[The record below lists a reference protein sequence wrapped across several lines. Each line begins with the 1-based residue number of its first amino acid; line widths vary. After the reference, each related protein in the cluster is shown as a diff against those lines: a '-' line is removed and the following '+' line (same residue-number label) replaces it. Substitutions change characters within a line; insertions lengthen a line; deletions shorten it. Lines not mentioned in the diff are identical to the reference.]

1 MSLKILNS
9 MKIIVPVVFFATGTS
24 IFAKNAIQKLTSKDK
39 AEKVK
44 DEVKSVSAEPRIPS
58 GIRKHSVGIG
68 IGQTFVAGDFQD
80 TGEDQITWDLLYNYS
95 ASYSFDLLI
104 NFHHSKHEFNNQYTQ
119 LSSLNLGIKSKLYQ
133 IDAFSPY
140 AVGGFGFY
148 APRVKREVNGQLLES
163 DTKVAFGYHL
173 GVGGDLR
180 LNEKVT
186 IGLLG
191 QYHNPFDVKQEI
203 GPEVEG
209 RYYKL
214 LITAFYSFQ

>member
-1 MSLKILNS
+1 MNLKILNS
-9 MKIIVPVVFFATGTS
+9 MKIMVPVVLLITGTS
-24 IFAKNAIQKLTSKDK
+24 LFAKDTIQQLTSKEK

-44 DEVKSVSAEPRIPS
+44 DEVKTVATEQRIPS
-58 GIRKHSVGIG
+58 GVRKHSVGIG

-104 NFHHSKHEFNNQYTQ
+104 DFHHSKHNFNNQYTQ
-119 LSSLNLGIKSKLYQ
+119 LTSLNLGIKSKLYQ
-133 IDAFSPY
+133 IDAFSPF

-163 DTKVAFGYHL
+163 DIKVAFGYHL

-180 LNEKVT
+180 LNENVT

-191 QYHNPFDVKQEI
+191 QYHNPFDVKQEV

>member
-1 MSLKILNS
+1 MNTKKIKFLS
-9 MKIIVPVVFFATGTS
+9 IVVPVVFMITGTS
-24 IFAKNAIQKLTSKDK
+24 VFGKSAIQKLTSKDK

-44 DEVKSVSAEPRIPS
+44 DEVKKVTAQARIPS
-58 GIRKHSVGIG
+58 GVRKHSLGVG
-68 IGQTFVAGDFQD
+68 IGQTFIAGDFQD

-95 ASYSFDLLI
+95 ASYSFDLLV
-104 NFHHSKHEFNNQYTQ
+104 NFHHSKHSFANTYTQ
-119 LSSLNLGIKSKLYQ
+119 LSSLNLGIKSKFYQ

-148 APRVKREVNGQLLES
+148 APRVKREVNGQLRES
-163 DTKVAFGYHL
+163 ETKVAFGYHL
-173 GVGGDLR
+173 GIGGDLR
-180 LNEKVT
+180 LNDEVT
-186 IGLLG
+186 VGLLG

-214 LITAFYSFQ
+214 LITAFYSF

>member
-1 MSLKILNS
+1 M
-9 MKIIVPVVFFATGTS
+9 VPVVFLITGTS
-24 IFAKNAIQKLTSKDK
+24 VFGKSSIQKLTSKDK

-44 DEVKSVSAEPRIPS
+44 DEVQKVASKPRIPS
-58 GIRKHSVGIG
+58 GVRKHSVGVG
-68 IGQTFVAGDFQD
+68 IGQTFIAGDFQD
-80 TGEDQITWDLLYNYS
+80 TGDDQITWDLLYNYS
-95 ASYSFDLLI
+95 ASYSFDLLM
-104 NFHHSKHEFNNQYTQ
+104 NFHHSKHKFSNTYTQ
-119 LSSLNLGIKSKLYQ
+119 LTSLNLGIKTKLYQ
-133 IDAFSPY
+133 VDAFSPY

-148 APRVKREVNGQLLES
+148 APKVRREVNGQLLES
-163 DTKVAFGYHL
+163 ETKVAFGYHL

-186 IGLLG
+186 VGLLG

-214 LITAFYSFQ
+214 LITAFYSF